1 MERSPAAVRI
11 DNAGEYL
18 SAHRTLN
25 HMIDD
30 VVHPTSIFFLLPER
44 TGSLH
49 EDKALVDDQSLHLLN
64 RSLILARR
72 GEMRHFLDL

>member
-1 MERSPAAVRI
+1 MV
-11 DNAGEYL
+11 
-18 SAHRTLN
+18 
-25 HMIDD
+25 DD

-49 EDKALVDDQSLHLLN
+49 EDKALVGDQSLHLFN
-64 RSLILARR
+64 RSLVLPRR